1 MKRETRI
8 GVLVIILSTLFFLGM
23 AQCAKG
29 QTIEQ
34 VRQEL
39 QRQGVPHANIVL
51 AQARLETGNFTSR
64 RCRVDHNL
72 FGIKHRG
79 KYARYSTWQASIA
92 DYKRCI
98 SSRYNGGD
106 YYAFLRR
113 IGYAS
118 DPNYVR
124 KLRRF

>member
-1 MKRETRI
+1 MMTRRKSFAAVI
-8 GVLVIILSTLFFLGM
+8 VLLMGAITT
-23 AQCAKG
+23 QG

-34 VRQEL
+34 VRAEL
-39 QRQGVPHANIVL
+39 QRQHIPHPDIVL
-51 AQARLETGNFTSR
+51 AQARLETGNFSSR
-64 RCRVDHNL
+64 RCKVDHNL

-79 KYARYSTWQASIA
+79 KYARYANWQASVA
-92 DYKRCI
+92 DYKQRI

-118 DPNYVR
+118 DPLYIK
-124 KLRRF
+124 KLQAF